1 MLSNLEKVRKEKNV
15 TLADMAD
22 VLHLRYQTVSD
33 KISGKADFKFQEAL
47 KIQNK
52 YFPEYDLVFL
62 FTKDK
67 NQQDRR

>member
-1 MLSNLEKVRKEKNV
+1 MLSNLEAVRKEKGI

-22 VLHLRYQTVSD
+22 TLHVRYQTVSD

-47 KIQNK
+47 EIQNK

-62 FTKDK
+62 FSK
-67 NQQDRR
+67 NKELTVKN